1 MDEFLKE
8 LEKMTLSQVEE
19 RITKWEKEVRDAKST
34 EEIDGK
40 EDELEALME
49 RRTILKNL
57 EERKRAAIE
66 LQNGAVPEKAIE
78 SRKNGK
84 SVDEKEMR
92 AKAFTETGKIE
103 MRTILS
109 SGKIAKPSDAASE
122 INDIADVAADI
133 VDDVNAISLTGTGA
147 WIVGYQKTNSEA
159 NDVVDGE
166 NVGGTGAT
174 YDYVTINP
182 SEWGI
187 TDEVSKQ
194 VKKMTPA
201 NYLAAVEKN
210 ALIALRVKASDK
222 IVAAIKASELVE
234 RKTAIALDA
243 DYLKT
248 LVLGFRSV
256 KTKGAVKL
264 YIAQED
270 LLTLG
275 KVRGT
280 NDKKAIYDISF
291 DEGSTV
297 SGTIKEGGIAVKFR
311 VLDQLSTGT
320 QLFGQPKAIDMPMWD
335 NYEIS
340 TDEGGEYFRKNQI
353 GIKGIQTAGAD
364 LVVWHGMQVIT
375 QA

>member
-66 LQNGAVPEKAIE
+66 LQNGAVPEKVIE
-78 SRKNGK
+78 SRKDGK

-234 RKTAIALDA
+234 KKTAIALDA